1 MSCTSSATDPVSG
14 PESIMPFLATGGSV
28 WLGVLW
34 GLSGKEH
41 PERILLGLLWR
52 VLWRENMKL
61 HESTL
66 KRNDMTKHEKHNI
79 RKSLMDVTPKCYK
92 WVGLGWVGCGEVWY
106 DMGAKT
112 MKHGTINLLNPYRPH
127 LEVFLKFYF
136 ILSK

>member
-52 VLWRENMKL
+52 VIWRENMKL

-66 KRNDMTKHEKHNI
+66 KRNDMTKHEKHKGSHKKNSEKAVRPSPSPEAV
-79 RKSLMDVTPKCYK
+79 RKM
-92 WVGLGWVGCGEVWY
+92 
-106 DMGAKT
+106 
-112 MKHGTINLLNPYRPH
+112 
-127 LEVFLKFYF
+127 
-136 ILSK
+136 

>member
-1 MSCTSSATDPVSG
+1 MEG
-14 PESIMPFLATGGSV
+14 YQGGFQ
-28 WLGVLW
+28 GN
-34 GLSGKEH
+34 G
-41 PERILLGLLWR
+41 IQD
-52 VLWRENMKL
+52 NMKL

-66 KRNDMTKHEKHNI
+66 KRNDMTKHEAHNKKI
-79 RKSLMDVTPKCYK
+79 RQSQMDVTPNYYK

-112 MKHGTINLLNPYRPH
+112 MKHGTINLLFPCRPD